1 MAAKQEIL
9 PEWSIIP
16 FHRELWRVW
25 HSKPLSAAENI
36 YVRGDIMLEG
46 GDMIVNLYNLPERDF
61 NSNIKIKRAFIGD
74 KDAIL
79 SFVQRHFQK
88 NWVYEVEKS
97 LMQDVSKCFVA
108 TENGKILGFSC
119 YDSSAKGFF
128 GPIGVDPERR
138 GEQIGRNL
146 LIKTLDAMWEY
157 GYGYAIIGWVTE
169 AESFYRRVVGA
180 EFIKGGNPENSV
192 YSNLIFM

>member
-1 MAAKQEIL
+1 
-9 PEWSIIP
+9 
-16 FHRELWRVW
+16 
-25 HSKPLSAAENI
+25 
-36 YVRGDIMLEG
+36 
-46 GDMIVNLYNLPERDF
+46 
-61 NSNIKIKRAFIGD
+61 
-74 KDAIL
+74 
-79 SFVQRHFQK
+79 
-88 NWVYEVEKS
+88 
-97 LMQDVSKCFVA
+97 MQDVSKCFVA

-157 GYGYAIIGWVTE
+157 GYGYAIIVWVTE